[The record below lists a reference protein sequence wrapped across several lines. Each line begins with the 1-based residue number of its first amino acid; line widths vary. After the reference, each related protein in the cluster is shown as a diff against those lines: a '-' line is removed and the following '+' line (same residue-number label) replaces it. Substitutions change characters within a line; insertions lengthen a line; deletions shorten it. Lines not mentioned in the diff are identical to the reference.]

1 MIIFSYLCGGSTNT
15 SCTRMHTHTLAH
27 AYVHLHTKICHQ
39 QQYQHHPKIITEN
52 VGSRTCIDM
61 PCAGKA
67 HSLDWRLSN
76 HALTSRIITLGEE
89 AK

>member
-1 MIIFSYLCGGSTNT
+1 MIIFSYLLWWFDEHKLYTHA
-15 SCTRMHTHTLAH
+15 HTPAH

-76 HALTSRIITLGEE
+76 HALTSRIITLGVE